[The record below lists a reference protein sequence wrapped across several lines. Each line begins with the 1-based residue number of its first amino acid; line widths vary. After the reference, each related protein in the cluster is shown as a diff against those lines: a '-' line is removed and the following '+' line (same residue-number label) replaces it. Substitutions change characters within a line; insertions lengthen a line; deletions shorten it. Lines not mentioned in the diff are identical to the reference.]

1 MEAPYSSA
9 ETLHLGVSSRET
21 LRRLQ
26 FTHQQ
31 MGSYRHDLLV
41 ALRVVNS
48 IEREMIQAEWEHWLK
63 MENRNCQRLEIVIR
77 ENRTEDLRSNSQYSA
92 GKGKFC
98 HQGQIRAWHKSYCE
112 SCSHEHIRQL
122 NRETGASERSWSS

>member
-1 MEAPYSSA
+1 MSA
-9 ETLHLGVSSRET
+9 ETLHFGVSSRET
-21 LRRLQ
+21 LRRLR
-26 FTHQQ
+26 FTRQG
-31 MGSYRHDLLV
+31 MGSHRHDLLV

-63 MENRNCQRLEIVIR
+63 MENRNCQRLEVVIR
-77 ENRTEDLRSNSQYSA
+77 ENRTEDLRSNKKDSQYSA
-92 GKGKFC
+92 GKGKSS

-112 SCSHEHIRQL
+112 SCNHEHIRQL

>member
-1 MEAPYSSA
+1 
-9 ETLHLGVSSRET
+9 
-21 LRRLQ
+21 
-26 FTHQQ
+26 

-48 IEREMIQAEWEHWLK
+48 IEREMIQAELEHWLK
-63 MENRNCQRLEIVIR
+63 MENRNCKRLEIVIR
-77 ENRTEDLRSNSQYSA
+77 ENRIEDLRSDKKDSPDSG
-92 GKGKFC
+92 GKGKYS

-112 SCSHEHIRQL
+112 SCSLEHIRQL